1 MNPAIQQDAAGISA
15 GYSHTISA
23 VRSRYEGLTERG
35 APVKPFGVATPDGRS
50 HLIGTG
56 APVFTVR
63 LLNERGL
70 AAIGSFDELKIAEAF
85 MDGHLDIEGRML
97 ESLRYRAMLS
107 DPHPLQYLYATYLE
121 PLLRGQV
128 SSDKRWIQSHYDIE
142 ADFFTLWLD
151 KKIRGYSH
159 AFFESDDEPLE
170 VAMERKFR
178 YAMKACN
185 IRPGDRVLDIGGG
198 WGSFLDFAG
207 SQGVHVISLTISKAS
222 ENFLNEI
229 IQRKGLPCVAVR
241 QHFLEYRSE
250 IPFDAI
256 VNFGVTEH
264 LPDYKRTVQ
273 NYARL
278 LRPGKRVY
286 LDAYSGERH
295 GMPSFI
301 TKWIYE
307 GNTSPLCIEKYT
319 AELAKTPL
327 EIIELQNDRRNYFL
341 TCKKWAEN
349 LESVRDAVVARW
361 GIHLYQ
367 RFRLYLWAAANSF
380 DLGTLCAHHMVLE
393 MPRSGPISE

>member
-1 MNPAIQQDAAGISA
+1 MNPAIEQQASEVSP
-15 GYSHTISA
+15 GYSRMISS
-23 VRSRYEGLTERG
+23 VRNRHKSLEERKVP
-35 APVKPFGVATPDGRS
+35 AKPFGITTPDGHS
-50 HLIGTG
+50 HLIGAG
-56 APVFTVR
+56 SPAFTVK
-63 LLNERGL
+63 LVNDKGK
-70 AAIGSFDELKIAEAF
+70 AAIEAFDELAIAEAF
-85 MDGHLDIEGRML
+85 MNGDLDIEGEML
-97 ESLRYRAMLS
+97 QSLRYRAMLS
-107 DPHPLQYLYATYLE
+107 DPHPLMYLYSTFVE

-128 SSDKRWIQSHYDIE
+128 SSDKRWIQSHYDID
-142 ADFFTLWLD
+142 AAFFILWLD

-159 AFFESDDEPLE
+159 GFFESDEETLE
-170 VAMERKFR
+170 VGMERKFR

-185 IRPGDRVLDIGGG
+185 IKAGDRVLDIGGG
-198 WGSFLDFAG
+198 WGSFVEFAG
-207 SQGVHVISLTISKAS
+207 TQGVRVTSVTISKAS
-222 ENFLNEI
+222 EDYMNEI
-229 IQRKGLPCVAVR
+229 IKRKGLPCEVVR

-250 IPFDAI
+250 AKFDAI

-264 LPDYKRTVQ
+264 LPDYNRTVQ

-278 LRPGKRVY
+278 LKPGGRVY

-319 AELAKTPL
+319 AALAKTPL
-327 EIIELQNDRRNYFL
+327 EIIEMQNDRRNYFL

-349 LESVRDAVVARW
+349 LEAVRDVVVAKW

-393 MPRSGPISE
+393 LPRSGPLSE

>member
-1 MNPAIQQDAAGISA
+1 MNPAIEQDAAA
-15 GYSHTISA
+15 LPAYAQTISA
-23 VRSRYEGLTERG
+23 VRKRHQALEDRRT
-35 APVKPFGVATPDGRS
+35 PVKPFGVITPDGRS
-50 HLIGTG
+50 HLIGSG
-56 APVFTVR
+56 VPAFTIR
-63 LLNERGL
+63 MLNEKGL
-70 AAIGSFDELKIAEAF
+70 AAIGGFDELAIAEAF
-85 MDGHLDIEGRML
+85 MEGDLDIEGKML

-107 DPHPLQYLYATYLE
+107 DPHPLRYLYVTYLE

-128 SSDKRWIQSHYDIE
+128 SSDERWIKSHYDID
-142 ADFFTLWLD
+142 ADFFMLWLD

-159 AFFESDDEPLE
+159 GFFESDEEPLE
-170 VAMERKFR
+170 VGMERKFR

-185 IRPGDRVLDIGGG
+185 ILPGDRVLDIGGG
-198 WGSFLDFAG
+198 WGSFLELAG
-207 SQGVHVISLTISKAS
+207 SEGVKVTSLTISKAS
-222 ENFLNEI
+222 EDCMNEI
-229 IQRKGLPCVAVR
+229 IQKKSLPCVAIR

-250 IPFDAI
+250 TPFDAI
-256 VNFGVTEH
+256 VNFGVSEH
-264 LPDYKRTVQ
+264 LPDYKRTVES
-273 NYARL
+273 YVRL
-278 LRPGKRVY
+278 LKPGKRVY

-301 TKWIYE
+301 TKWIYQ

-327 EIIELQNDRRNYFL
+327 EIIEIQNDRRNYFL

-349 LESVRDAVVARW
+349 LEAVRDVVVARW

-393 MPRSGPISE
+393 LPCPGPLSQ